1 MMNISNRYRGF
12 TLIELL
18 VALVILV
25 MLSVAGYSGLNAVL
39 QTREQLALESR
50 KWQHLSL
57 FFSQLELDVAQAV
70 HRPVQDQN
78 GITQAAWIGRPVV
91 VSDDEANLTFT
102 RAGIPDQGPTMIA
115 PQRIGYRFQQDS
127 IILLRWPYPDQAPLT
142 QPLRYTLL
150 EGVRDFHLRH
160 LDTNG
165 NWLDY
170 WPVSAQPASLPMAL
184 EVAITL
190 SSGEKITRV
199 FALQ

>member
-1 MMNISNRYRGF
+1 MNCSNRCRGF

-18 VALVILV
+18 VALVIILL
-25 MLSVAGYSGLNAVL
+25 LSVAGYKGLNAVL
-39 QTREQLALESR
+39 QTREHLAQESR

-57 FFSQLELDVAQAV
+57 FFSQMELDVAQAI
-70 HRPVQDQN
+70 HRPVQDAN

-102 RAGIPDQGPTMIA
+102 RAGISDQGPAMLA

-127 IILLRWPYPDQAPLT
+127 IVLLRWTFPDQAPLT
-142 QPLRYTLL
+142 KPQRYTLL

-160 LDTNG
+160 LDING
-165 NWLDY
+165 NWMDY
-170 WPVSAQPASLPMAL
+170 WPVSAQPGNLPMAL
-184 EVAITL
+184 EVTITL
-190 SSGEKITRV
+190 TGGEKITRV